1 MCWSYYKSS
10 RVQIFSKCI
19 WKISLNNLSVSLEK
33 GGDKKSEL
41 ILYLHSFTLSSSKED
56 IKLLWS
62 LFFLFCL
69 DVGLRCASW
78 CKWQSEINIIGRF
91 IQDTKFAVSST
102 LDCIRITLLCTS
114 CCGNIARRLFSF
126 IPSQSLS

>member
-19 WKISLNNLSVSLEK
+19 WKISLNYLSVSLEK

-69 DVGLRCASW
+69 DVGLKW

-91 IQDTKFAVSST
+91 IQDTKSAVSST

-114 CCGNIARRLFSF
+114 CCGNIDRRLFSF